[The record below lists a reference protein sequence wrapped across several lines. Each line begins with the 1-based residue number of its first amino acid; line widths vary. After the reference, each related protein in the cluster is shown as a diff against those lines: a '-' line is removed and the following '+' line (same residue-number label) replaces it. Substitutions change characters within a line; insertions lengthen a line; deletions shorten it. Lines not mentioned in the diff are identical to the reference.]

1 MDTADYSQLLSQFS
15 NLAMALGIGLLVG
28 SERGWHHRGHSDGGR
43 VAGVRTFTLLALLGG
58 VVAVLAQAL
67 APGQAALICALV
79 FIPLG
84 LLLTAGYVQ
93 ESRRDGDV
101 SITTGVAA
109 MATYWLGTMPAFD
122 LILPAAASAVLLA
135 LLLHLKDT
143 LHRWIQ
149 VMDRQELTGTLQF
162 LVVSVVVLPLLPD
175 EGFGPWEA
183 LNPWRLWWM
192 VVLVSGLSL
201 TGYFAMRLAGPRRGV
216 LLTSLAGGIASSTA
230 VTVSLSRL
238 HQVESCRSRV
248 VSAGILIACSAMF
261 SRVLVVIFVL
271 QRELLLL
278 AVLPLGGG
286 MLLLL
291 GAALWRLREP
301 EQGTAQPPTVRN
313 PFQLLPALQFGA
325 LLAVVVV
332 AVEALLD
339 WFGEGGLYLL
349 SVVTGIADVDP
360 IVLSL
365 APKAGSA
372 LAADLVVLCICLAAA
387 TNTVMKGVYCRALGG
402 AELGNRVLLP
412 TIACA
417 VLVIGLAIAVTAP
430 G

>member
-1 MDTADYSQLLSQFS
+1 METADYSQLLGQFS
-15 NLAMALGIGLLVG
+15 SLAIALGIGLLVG
-28 SERGWHHRGHSDGGR
+28 SERGWHHRGHSEGGR
-43 VAGVRTFTLLALLGG
+43 VAGIRTFTLLALLGG
-58 VVAVLAQAL
+58 VVAVVAQAL
-67 APGQAALICALV
+67 LPGQAALICALV

-101 SITTGVAA
+101 SITTAVAA
-109 MATYWLGTMPAFD
+109 MATYWLGAMPAFD
-122 LILPAAASAVLLA
+122 LTLPAAASAVLLA

-143 LHRWIQ
+143 LHRWIE
-149 VMDRQELTGTLQF
+149 VLDRQELTGTLQF

-175 EGFGPWEA
+175 QGFGPWEA

-201 TGYFAMRLAGPRRGV
+201 TGYFAMRLAGPRRGILV
-216 LLTSLAGGIASSTA
+216 TSLAGGIASSTA

-238 HQVESCRSRV
+238 HQRGSGSRV
-248 VSAGILIACSAMF
+248 VSAGILIACSTMF
-261 SRVLVVIFVL
+261 SRVLLVIFVL
-271 QRELLLL
+271 QRELLLPAL
-278 AVLPLGGG
+278 LPLGGG

-291 GAALWRLREP
+291 GAALWRLRGP
-301 EQGTAQPPTVRN
+301 EEGGAQPPTVRN

-339 WFGEGGLYLL
+339 WFGEEGLYLL

-365 APKAGSA
+365 TPKAGAA
-372 LAADLVVLCICLAAA
+372 LATNVVVLCICLAAA
-387 TNTVMKGVYCRALGG
+387 TNTVMKGIYCRALGG
-402 AELGNRVLLP
+402 AELGNRVLIP

-417 VLVIGLAIAVTAP
+417 LLVIGLGTAVTVL